1 MLTLHLL
8 GHNYISQ
15 DGVPFKVS
23 AKALALLTYLTLQR
37 RPQHREHLAELMW
50 NTPDALRN
58 LRVELNRLQHLGLKL
73 FPARQSLLELR
84 LQTDLEHWIKEADT
98 LPESRLSEWLSLGS
112 SLPLSGLEDLGSD
125 SFRAWLD
132 GQKWAISQQVEMTLS
147 RVFLRALQS
156 GRVGAAGLIRVHAEE
171 LGLQLNAAHMAA
183 PAPSTVH
190 FERQEVQQQFRRVLQ
205 LARAAPQLVLL
216 SGRHDGGSRELVQR
230 MVSQSDWQV
239 IQMQAVVHPE
249 LQQATFLHQLMR
261 VLPPDSQAAAWRLL
275 THPSDTGEDLIRVW
289 TLVAASG
296 LPLVIAIYDLHL
308 LTPFLLDS
316 LRFAMDLP
324 ISLTLVLSTSTLVG
338 EHVLR
343 DALGSFD
350 RSRLHLIEVPALAVH
365 EVMEAVRE
373 QQGQL
378 SADQLRAYA
387 TRIVQQSDGWDLH
400 ARALIGS
407 GLPLTG
413 AHTTPPG
420 IVRNTLLSELS
431 GISLPLRQSLAR
443 LAMVYH
449 PLDREVASVLL
460 GQGADEV
467 LADAVSQNLLVT
479 AAPEETILMPRLT
492 YQTSDIEDGLGFVSE
507 SLRVALAGT
516 LTSLERREIRGVL
529 AAYFAPGSPA
539 LARHYAQRAGLEGP
553 LTSFPGHAPGPAS
566 PSTAL
571 PANTLPATS
580 WIKTEIS
587 APVIRLGHSSRQ
599 ERRTGNGY
607 RVALEQ
613 GQLQILRSGLYGRP
627 PLLQLV
633 WPSVPAGHW
642 QLVARLDIQEGA
654 PTWGGSMRPFALGV
668 RAGQGAR
675 LIVGRQA
682 MGDSVGDP
690 TGEYLEQGTLH
701 TPGPP
706 VPFGSWFLLEGLGAE
721 GPVELSV
728 RMLDVALTVAEFCW
742 GARTLLPTEKSL
754 APLVNRTLV
763 HQFDG

>member
-1 MLTLHLL
+1 MLLLHLL
-8 GHNYISQ
+8 GHNYISE
-15 DGVPFKVS
+15 DGVPFKIS
-23 AKALALLTYLTLQR
+23 AKTLALLTYLTLQR

-84 LQTDLEHWIKEADT
+84 LQTDLDQWMKEADT

-125 SFRAWLD
+125 AFRAWLD
-132 GQKWAISQQVEMTLS
+132 GQKWAISQQIETTLS
-147 RVFLRALQS
+147 RVYLRALQG
-156 GRVGAAGLIRVHAEE
+156 GRIGAAGLIRVHAEE
-171 LGLQLNAAHMAA
+171 LGIQLNATHPTTPVPSGA
-183 PAPSTVH
+183 PLPSEVQ

-216 SGRHDGGSRELVQR
+216 SGRHDGGNRELVQQL
-230 MVSQSDWQV
+230 VAQSDWQV
-239 IQMQAVVHPE
+239 IQMQAVVHSE

-275 THPSDTGEDLIRVW
+275 TNPSDTGEDLIRAW

-350 RSRLHLIEVPALAVH
+350 RSRLHPIEVPALAVQ
-365 EVMEAVRE
+365 EMMEAVRA
-373 QQGQL
+373 QQSL
-378 SADQLRAYA
+378 LNTDQLRAYA
-387 TRIVQQSDGWDLH
+387 TRVAQQSDGWDLH

-413 AHTTPPG
+413 SHTTPPG

-431 GISLPLRQSLAR
+431 RLGLPLRQSLAR
-443 LAMVYH
+443 LAMVYN
-449 PLDREVASVLL
+449 PLDRKVASVLL
-460 GQGADEV
+460 GPDADEV
-467 LADAVSQNLLVT
+467 LAEAVAQNLLVT
-479 AAPEETILMPRLT
+479 AAPAETIRMPRLI

-516 LTSLERREIRGVL
+516 LTSLERREIRGKL
-529 AAYFAPGSPA
+529 ADHFVASDPA
-539 LARHYAQRAGLEGP
+539 LAEYYAERAGLKD
-553 LTSFPGHAPGPAS
+553 
-566 PSTAL
+566 
-571 PANTLPATS
+571 PATAPLAP
-580 WIKTEIS
+580 TQDQAGS
-587 APVIRLGHSSRQ
+587 APPTASWTKLEITPPVIGLGYASRQ

-607 RVALEQ
+607 RAALEQ

-633 WPSVPAGHW
+633 WPRVPAGPWH
-642 QLVARLDIQEGA
+642 LVARLDVQKGA
-654 PTWGGSMRPFALGV
+654 PTWGGNMRPYALGL
-668 RAGQGAR
+668 RAGPGAR
-675 LIVGRQA
+675 LIFGGRA
-682 MGDSVGDP
+682 TDHR
-690 TGEYLEQGTLH
+690 TGEYLEHGVLH

-706 VPFGSWFLLEGLGAE
+706 IPFGSWFLLEGLGDE
-721 GPVELSV
+721 GPLEVSV
-728 RMLDVALTVAEFCW
+728 RMLDVALTIAEFRW
-742 GARTLLPTEKSL
+742 GTCTLLPLEKSM
-754 APLVNRTLV
+754 AVMNDSYG
-763 HQFDG
+763 Q

>member
-8 GHNYISQ
+8 GHNYISE

-23 AKALALLTYLTLQR
+23 TKALALLTYLTLQR

-73 FPARQSLLELR
+73 FPARQSLLELH
-84 LQTDLEHWIKEADT
+84 LQTDLEQWMKDADT

-112 SLPLSGLEDLGSD
+112 SLPLCGLEDLGSD
-125 SFRAWLD
+125 AFRAWLD
-132 GQKWAISQQVEMTLS
+132 GQRWAISQQIETALS
-147 RVFLRALQS
+147 RVYLRALQS
-156 GRVGAAGLIRVHAEE
+156 GRIGAAGLIRVHAEE
-171 LGLQLNAAHMAA
+171 LGIQLNAAHSTA
-183 PAPSTVH
+183 PAPSTVQ

-216 SGRHDGGSRELVQR
+216 SGRHDGGNRELVQQ
-230 MVSQSDWQV
+230 MVAQSDWQV
-239 IQMQAVVHPE
+239 IQMQAVVHSE

-275 THPSDTGEDLIRVW
+275 TNPSDTGEDLIRVW

-350 RSRLHLIEVPALAVH
+350 RSRLHPIEVPALAVQ

-373 QQGQL
+373 QQEVL
-378 SADQLRAYA
+378 NPDQLHAYA
-387 TRIVQQSDGWDLH
+387 TRVVQQSDGWDLH

-407 GLPLTG
+407 ELPLTG
-413 AHTTPPG
+413 THSTPPG
-420 IVRNTLLSELS
+420 IVRNTLLSEL
-431 GISLPLRQSLAR
+431 GRLGLPLRQALAR
-443 LAMVYH
+443 LAMVYN
-449 PLDREVASVLL
+449 PLDRKVASVLL
-460 GQGADEV
+460 GQNADEV
-467 LADAVSQNLLVT
+467 LAEAVRQNLLVT
-479 AAPEETILMPRLT
+479 AAPEETILMPRLI

-516 LTSLERREIRGVL
+516 LSSLERREIRGLL
-529 AAYFAPGSPA
+529 AAYFVSSNPS
-539 LARHYAQRAGLEGP
+539 LAQYYAERAGLKNP
-553 LTSFPGHAPGPAS
+553 ATAPPAHAPEQTGSAAAS
-566 PSTAL
+566 S
-571 PANTLPATS
+571 ATS
-580 WIKTEIS
+580 WIKPEIS
-587 APVIRLGHSSRQ
+587 APVISLGHPSRQ

-642 QLVARLDIQEGA
+642 HLVARLDVHKGA
-654 PTWGGSMRPFALGV
+654 PTWEESFRPYALGV
-668 RAGQGAR
+668 RAGHGAR
-675 LIVGRQA
+675 LVYGGQA
-682 MGDSVGDP
+682 TDES
-690 TGEYLEQGTLH
+690 GEYLEHGTVH
-701 TPGPP
+701 IPGPP
-706 VPFGSWFLLEGLGAE
+706 VPFGSWFHLEGLGEE
-721 GPVELSV
+721 GALEVSV
-728 RMLDVALTVAEFCW
+728 RMLDVALTIAEFRW
-742 GARTLLPTEKSL
+742 GTRSLLPAEKSL
-754 APLVNRTLV
+754 ATMVDNY
-763 HQFDG
+763 H